1 MIGGDTL
8 DIKPIETVYNGY
20 RFRSRLEARWA
31 VFFDAAGIKY
41 EYEPEGF
48 QLEDGT
54 MYLPDFYLPILGIY
68 VEVKNEN
75 AFGVLL
81 ENNCASV
88 KDGTEKGEK
97 YLKFAYFATQKLRK
111 MFLFVFGDPFK
122 AFFDSRENLYLFFD
136 GVCRLHEL
144 SKFLPDNEK
153 ISCEDGTSC
162 KECQK
167 FNIGFSC
174 VQNSFILADDTAIA
188 ITDSLITVN
197 SDNQS
202 IIFITPK
209 ELESKELKISDCFG
223 ENFHI
228 VAKSCKIAR
237 QARFEHGETPTAA
250 EVYRLAHSGGVSN
263 ADRS

>member
-1 MIGGDTL
+1 MENQI
-8 DIKPIETVYNGY
+8 IKAIETEYNGY

-31 VFFDAAGIKY
+31 VFFDAAGIRY
-41 EYEPEGF
+41 VYEPEGF

-97 YLKFAYFATQKLRK
+97 YLKFAYFVTQKLRK

-122 AFFDSRENLYLFFD
+122 AFFDSRESLYLFFD

-144 SKFLPDNEK
+144 SKFLPDDEQ

-174 VQNSFILADDTAIA
+174 VQNSVILADDTAIA

-202 IIFITPK
+202 SIFFITPK
-209 ELESKELKISDCFG
+209 ELESKELKISDCFE

-228 VAKSCKIAR
+228 VAKSCNIAR

-250 EVYRLAHSGGVSN
+250 EVYRIAHSGGVSN